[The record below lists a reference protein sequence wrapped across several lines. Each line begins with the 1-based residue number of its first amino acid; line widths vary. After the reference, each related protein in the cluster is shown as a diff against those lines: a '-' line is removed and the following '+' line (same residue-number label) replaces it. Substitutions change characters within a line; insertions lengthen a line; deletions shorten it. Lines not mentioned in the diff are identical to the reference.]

1 MNIEHIL
8 LTGASTGRRT
18 RHFSLTK
25 PMHPSNTR
33 DSPEPSLIL
42 GFAQPWKEN
51 ALQIFVLITKF
62 IIKLKQA
69 AEQYR
74 FKLIT
79 HRIHNIIGD
88 KASDFIYYQRKGLVK
103 APFTFLDFITSMI
116 VNKMPSLDFSV
127 IKPDSKF
134 KLIMDLVILVLIIIN
149 IFYIP
154 MQLSFQLNNNNT
166 HTSQLGIYKLILRI
180 FLIEI
185 LLNFNTAYYSKGMIH
200 ESRQKIFKHYVQGE
214 FAYDLIVVIP
224 FLISQYKIPYINF
237 MLLLRITRVKKIFEQ
252 IEEISL
258 IREKFAAP
266 IDICKLLYFLILV
279 SHMLGCAWHFVGQI
293 ELQNNID
300 NCWLTR
306 YGYADKDWVVRYIAS
321 LYFGTITAFT
331 IGYGDIVPQNQFEQM
346 FVILTVL
353 ITSLIFGYT
362 ISAIQQIFGQL
373 REKTDQHRNNMATVN
388 SYLKKNKINPL
399 LQMRI
404 RKYFEYFFTLDET
417 QDVLMDHLNEDL
429 KQELKASI
437 FIPKLKQCQL
447 INRFN
452 DSLLAQLS
460 RVVKTQKYI
469 PGQIIFQ
476 QGDFV
481 PKAMFLVRGEIESL
495 INKVSIRTQKQGS
508 FGIREFFL
516 RNAVHY
522 TTKATKF
529 SEIAY
534 ITHEEFIE
542 VVKRQTSNYEQYCL
556 LRDDLQFD
564 LCPIQC
570 QVCLRSHN
578 FMDCPVVFY
587 SPSRGK
593 IAIDKG
599 QNINQV
605 RHNLHERKKKKSK
618 NSYFNMVEK
627 IELALD
633 LQLENGLL
641 QQEQINS
648 HYILDLG
655 LPTAMDDFSIDSLTK
670 RKQQNVVDQFRL
682 SKVKQLINQGKLL
695 KLERIPQVINDLY
708 SDFLNIKKESLDNF
722 DKKANLQHYHID
734 DNVLNVLKNFTNR
747 EYKVVNRRV
756 NRMKTFYRRG
766 QHSKT

>member
-18 RHFSLTK
+18 RHFSLIK
-25 PMHPSNTR
+25 PLHPTNTR
-33 DSPEPSLIL
+33 ESPEASLIL
-42 GFAQPWKEN
+42 GFSQPWKEN
-51 ALQIFVLITKF
+51 ALQIFVHITKF

-69 AEQYR
+69 AEKYR

-79 HRIHNIIGD
+79 NRIHNIIGD
-88 KASDFIYYQRKGLVK
+88 KASDFLYYQRKGLVK

-116 VNKMPSLDFSV
+116 VNKLPSYEFMV
-127 IKPDSKF
+127 IKPDSKI
-134 KLIMDLVILVLIIIN
+134 KLVMDLIILVLIIIN

-154 MQLSFQLNNNNT
+154 MQLSFQLNGDNAYT
-166 HTSQLGIYKLILRI
+166 TQLGIYKLILRI
-180 FLIEI
+180 FLLEI
-185 LLNFNTAYYSKGMIH
+185 ILNFNTAYYSKGMIH
-200 ESRQKIFKHYVQGE
+200 ESRRKIFKHYFQGD

-224 FLISQYKIPYINF
+224 FLISQYQIPYINF
-237 MLLLRITRVKKIFEQ
+237 VLLLRITRVKKIFEQ

-258 IREKFAAP
+258 IRDKFAAP

-293 ELQNNID
+293 ELQSNFE

-306 YGYADKDWVVRYIAS
+306 YGYAEKDWIARYIAS

-346 FVILTVL
+346 FVIFTVL

-373 REKTDQHRNNMATVN
+373 REKTDKHRNNMATVN
-388 SYLKKNKINPL
+388 SYLKKNKINPI
-399 LQMRI
+399 LQMKI

-417 QDVLMDHLNEDL
+417 QDVLMDLLNDDL

-437 FIPKLKQCQL
+437 YIPKLKQCQL
-447 INRFN
+447 LNRFN

-481 PKAMFLVRGEIESL
+481 PKAMFLLRGEIESL
-495 INKVSIRTQKQGS
+495 INKVSIRKQKQGS
-508 FGIREFFL
+508 FGIREFLL
-516 RNAVHY
+516 RNSVHY

-534 ITHEEFIE
+534 IDHEEFIE
-542 VVKRQTSNYEQYCL
+542 VVKKQSGNYEQYCL

-593 IAIDKG
+593 IAVDKG
-599 QNINQV
+599 SNINQI
-605 RHNLHERKKKKSK
+605 RHHLHQRKNQKSK
-618 NSYFNMVEK
+618 NSYLNMVEK
-627 IELALD
+627 IESALD

-648 HYILDLG
+648 HYISDLG
-655 LPTAMDDFSIDSLTK
+655 LPTQNDDVSIDSITK

-682 SKVKQLINQGKLL
+682 SKVKQLVNQGRLL

-708 SDFLNIKKESLDNF
+708 SEFLKIKKESLDNF
-722 DKKANLQHYHID
+722 DKNANLEHYRID
-734 DNVLNVLKNFTNR
+734 ENVLNVMKNFTNR
-747 EYKVVNRRV
+747 DYRVVNRRI
-756 NRMKTFYRRG
+756 NRMKTFYRRV
-766 QHSKT
+766 QQNKT

>member
-18 RHFSLTK
+18 RHFSLIK
-25 PMHPSNTR
+25 PLHPSNTR
-33 DSPEPSLIL
+33 ESPEPSLIL
-42 GFAQPWKEN
+42 GFTQPWKEN
-51 ALQIFVLITKF
+51 ALQIFVRITKF

-88 KASDFIYYQRKGLVK
+88 KASDFMYYQRKGLVK

-116 VNKMPSLDFSV
+116 VNKMPSLEFSV

-134 KLIMDLVILVLIIIN
+134 KLIMDLIILVLIIIN

-154 MQLSFQLNNNNT
+154 M
-166 HTSQLGIYKLILRI
+166 I

-185 LLNFNTAYYSKGMIH
+185 ILNFNTAYYSKGMIH

-224 FLISQYKIPYINF
+224 FLISQYQIPYINF

-293 ELQNNID
+293 ELQNNSE

-306 YGYADKDWVVRYIAS
+306 YGYAEKDWVVRYIAS

-373 REKTDQHRNNMATVN
+373 REKTDQLRNNMATVN
-388 SYLKKNKINPL
+388 SYLKKNKINPI
-399 LQMRI
+399 LQMKI

-495 INKVSIRTQKQGS
+495 INKVSIRKQKQGS

-516 RNAVHY
+516 RNTVHY

-542 VVKRQTSNYEQYCL
+542 VVKKQSSNYEQYCL

-605 RHNLHERKKKKSK
+605 RHNLHERKKRKSK
-618 NSYFNMVEK
+618 NSYLNMVEK
-627 IELALD
+627 IESALD

-648 HYILDLG
+648 HYISELG
-655 LPTAMDDFSIDSLTK
+655 LPTVIDDISIDSLTK

-682 SKVKQLINQGKLL
+682 SKVKQLVNQGRLL
-695 KLERIPQVINDLY
+695 KLERIPQVINELY
-708 SDFLNIKKESLDNF
+708 SEFLNIKKESLDNF
-722 DKKANLQHYHID
+722 DKNANLQHYHID
-734 DNVLNVLKNFTNR
+734 ENVLNVLKNFTNR
-747 EYKVVNRRV
+747 EYRVVNRRV
-756 NRMKTFYRRG
+756 SRMKTFYRRG
-766 QHSKT
+766 PLNRT

>member
-1 MNIEHIL
+1 MNIDHIL
-8 LTGASTGRRT
+8 LTGASTDRRT
-18 RHFSLTK
+18 GHFSLIK
-25 PMHPSNTR
+25 APHPTNTR
-33 DSPEPSLIL
+33 ESPEPSLIM
-42 GFAQPWKEN
+42 GFQQPWKEN
-51 ALQIFVLITKF
+51 ALQIFVRITKF

-88 KASDFIYYQRKGLVK
+88 KASNFLYYQKKGLVK
-103 APFTFLDFITSMI
+103 AKFTFLDFITSVI
-116 VNKMPSLDFSV
+116 ANKMQSFEFRV
-127 IKPDSKF
+127 IQPDSKF
-134 KLIMDLVILVLIIIN
+134 KLIMDLIILVLIIIN

-154 MQLSFQLNNNNT
+154 MQLSFQLKEDNT
-166 HTSQLGIYKLILRI
+166 LIDFLFSTLPSWVFINQYQGFSYQKQFLILTQHTI
-180 FLIEI
+180 Q
-185 LLNFNTAYYSKGMIH
+185 K
-200 ESRQKIFKHYVQGE
+200 KIFKHYVQRD
-214 FAYDLIVVIP
+214 FVYDLIVVIP
-224 FLISQYKIPYINF
+224 FLISQYEIPYINF
-237 MLLLRITRVKKIFEQ
+237 VLLLRITRVKKIFEQ

-293 ELQNNID
+293 ELQSNSQD
-300 NCWLTR
+300 CWLTR
-306 YGYADKDWVVRYIAS
+306 YGYAEKDWIIRYVAS

-346 FVILTVL
+346 FVIFTVL

-373 REKTDQHRNNMATVN
+373 REKTDQHRNNMATLN
-388 SYLKKNKINPL
+388 SYLKKNKINPI
-399 LQMRI
+399 LQMKI

-417 QDVLMDHLNEDL
+417 QDVLIDHLNEDL

-437 FIPKLKQCQL
+437 FISKMKQCQL
-447 INRFN
+447 LNRFN

-460 RVVKTQKYI
+460 RVVKTQKFL

-476 QGDFV
+476 QGEYI
-481 PKAMFLVRGEIESL
+481 PKAMFLIRGEIESL
-495 INKVSIRTQKQGS
+495 INKVSIRKQKQGS
-508 FGIREFFL
+508 LGIREFLL

-534 ITHEEFIE
+534 ITHEDFIE
-542 VVKRQTSNYEQYCL
+542 VVKKQPSNYEQYCS

-599 QNINQV
+599 SNINQI
-605 RHNLHERKKKKSK
+605 RHHLHQRKKKKSK
-618 NSYFNMVEK
+618 NSFSNMVEK
-627 IELALD
+627 IESALD
-633 LQLENGLL
+633 FQLENGLL

-648 HYILDLG
+648 QYISDLG
-655 LPTAMDDFSIDSLTK
+655 LPLKKDDISIDSFSK
-670 RKQQNVVDQFRL
+670 RKQQNVVDLFKL
-682 SKVKQLINQGKLL
+682 SKVKQLVNSGRLL
-695 KLERIPQVINDLY
+695 KLEKIPQVISDLY
-708 SDFLNIKKESLDNF
+708 SDFLKIKKESLDNF
-722 DKKANLQHYHID
+722 DKNANLEHYRID
-734 DNVLNVLKNFTNR
+734 ENILNILKNFSNR
-747 EYKVVNRRV
+747 EYRVVNRRIS
-756 NRMKTFYRRG
+756 RMKTFYRRV
-766 QHSKT
+766 QFNKT